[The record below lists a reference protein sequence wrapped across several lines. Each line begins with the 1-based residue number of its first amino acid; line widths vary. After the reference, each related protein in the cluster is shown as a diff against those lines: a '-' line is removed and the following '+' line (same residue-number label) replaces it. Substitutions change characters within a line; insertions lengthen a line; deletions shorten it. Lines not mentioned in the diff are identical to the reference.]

1 MRLRFVWFVILCAL
15 VFGEATLYAELPALR
30 LYKFQPIGATAGSSV
45 EIEVGGRDLE
55 DAKELRFEHPGIKA
69 EWVKENRFRVQV
81 AGDVPEGTYDARLV
95 GRFGVSNPRLFAVH
109 RGFVD
114 FTEQEPNNTPD
125 KAQTIT
131 VNTAINAVAD
141 SNGQDLFRITLK
153 QGQRI
158 AIDCQAEKLD
168 SELDG
173 VLTVTMAD
181 GRIVASNSDYFGR
194 DPFLSLVAPADGDYY
209 IRLND
214 LSYRG
219 GFPYRMLVT
228 DRAVVENVFPRVVE
242 AGKSVELTALGQGFG
257 TAGKVSS
264 ATLDN
269 RPLEEFRFPFAAPAE
284 LVERGGYR
292 FLEHPTDH
300 TVAPTAASC
309 TLVGQQVTVPASGG
323 AIRPQIVM
331 IAKNPV
337 TIEAEPNNDPPRG
350 QPLTVPATVSGRFD
364 QPRDADWFTFTA
376 AETGPYAFEVYCER
390 IAGRGDP
397 YVVIYD
403 DKGERIVEFDDF
415 GHRIQAFDGHLRD
428 PVGTANLQ
436 KDKSYRVLVQD
447 RYSRGGARIQYV
459 LAVRRPTPDFF
470 IAAIHRENQEPSGLT
485 VWRGGA
491 MQLDLVVHY
500 QDGPP
505 GPITVTG
512 EGLPPGVSVE
522 PTTINGDTRGTLV
535 VRAAADAPEF
545 TGPIKLVATCRHE
558 GRTLRH
564 DVRMHTKVWNN
575 QNAPSCRATRELWL
589 AVRESAPFALAFEPA
604 VLKVEQ
610 GTKADVKV
618 KVARRWSDFKS
629 SIRLQGQ
636 SLTSGIKMN
645 DLELPGGK
653 DEVTVS
659 LDFTGARVGPVSVI
673 LTGQAQVPYDKD
685 PQAKSRPNNLVML
698 PTSPLQV
705 EVLPKPGK

>member
-1 MRLRFVWFVILCAL
+1 MLLWHSCP
-15 VFGEATLYAELPALR
+15 TYAELPALR
-30 LYKFQPIGATAGSSV
+30 LYKFQPIGATTGSSV

-81 AGDVPEGTYDARLV
+81 ASDVPEGTYDARLV

-141 SNGQDLFRITLK
+141 SNGQDLIRIALK
-153 QGQRI
+153 EGQRI
-158 AIDCQAEKLD
+158 ALDCQAEKLD

-194 DPFLSLVAPADGDYY
+194 DPFVSLVAPADGDYY
-209 IRLND
+209 IMLND

-219 GFPYRMLVT
+219 GFPYRLLVT
-228 DRAVVENVFPRVVE
+228 DRPVVENVFPRVVQS
-242 AGKSVELTALGQGFG
+242 GKPIELTALGHGFG
-257 TAGKVSS
+257 SAGQSV
-264 ATLDN
+264 TIDG
-269 RPLEEFRFPFAAPAE
+269 RPWEVFRFPFTAAAE
-284 LVERGGYR
+284 IAERGGYR

-309 TLVGQQVTVPASGG
+309 TLVGQQVTVPVGSG
-323 AIRPQIVM
+323 ALRPQIVM
-331 IAKNPV
+331 VANSSV
-337 TIEAEPNNDPPRG
+337 TVETEPNNAPERG
-350 QPLTVPATVSGRFD
+350 QPLTVPAVVSGRFD

-390 IAGRGDP
+390 IAGRADP

-436 KDKSYRVLVQD
+436 KDKKYRVLVQD
-447 RYSRGGARIQYV
+447 RYSRGGARFQYV

-500 QDGPP
+500 QDNSP

-512 EGLPPGVSVE
+512 EGLPPGVTVE

-535 VRAAADAPEF
+535 VRAEPNAAEF
-545 TGPIKLVATCRHE
+545 TGPIKLVATCVHE

-564 DVRMHTKVWNN
+564 EVRVHTKVWNN

-589 AVRESAPFALAFEPA
+589 AVRDSAPFALTFEPA
-604 VLKVEQ
+604 TLKVEQ
-610 GTKADVKV
+610 GTKAAVKV
-618 KVARRWSDFKS
+618 KVARRWNDFKS

-636 SLTSGIKMN
+636 SLTSGIKLN

-685 PQAKSRPNNLVML
+685 PQAKNRPNNLVTL